1 MSVPRAACD
10 FTILYKNAFRIF
22 IDKNNLISDDIN
34 GLTPMATK
42 LGLDDSLDII
52 SSYSQLEDDLA
63 TELQK
68 LGLTLNEARIVLFLM
83 IHKNSNANDISRHT
97 KIQRTETYGYISSLL
112 AKGLI
117 FSTFDRPQ
125 KYSTLSMQEV
135 IDCLVQT
142 KQSELNILSTKK
154 QEYQQVVDR
163 VANTFA
169 IPSSEEKENYQV
181 IMGENSINAKVKRM
195 VANAK
200 AEIIVLVNER
210 SLVNFFRAE
219 IIDSLIET
227 AEKGLRVKLLTPCKN
242 AVYYITNDNGEVCTS
257 VSLKV
262 VSNELPLNF
271 VLVDNKEIVVLLESP
286 TKKQDLGGFYTNNA
300 SLVSA
305 FGFIFTMGNTVD
317 ILK

>member
-1 MSVPRAACD
+1 
-10 FTILYKNAFRIF
+10 
-22 IDKNNLISDDIN
+22 
-34 GLTPMATK
+34 MATS
-42 LGLDDSLDII
+42 LGIDENLEVIN
-52 SSYSQLEDDLA
+52 SYSQLENDLA
-63 TELQK
+63 VELQK
-68 LGLTLNEARIVLFLM
+68 LGLTFNEARIVLFLM
-83 IHKNSNANDISRHT
+83 LHKNSNANDISKYT

-112 AKGLI
+112 SKGLI

-125 KYSTLSMQEV
+125 KYYTPSMQEV
-135 IDCLVQT
+135 IECLVLT

-163 VANTFA
+163 VANNMVT
-169 IPSSEEKENYQV
+169 PSAETKDSYQV

-195 VANAK
+195 LSNAK
-200 AEIIVLVNER
+200 EEITILVAERNLI
-210 SLVNFFRAE
+210 NFYRAE
-219 IIDSLIET
+219 IIDFLIET
-227 AEKGLRVKLLTPCKN
+227 ATKGMRVKLLTPCKN
-242 AVYYITNDNGEVCTS
+242 AVYYLTNDNGEVSTS

-262 VSNELPLNF
+262 LSNDVPINF

-286 TKKQDLGGFYTNNA
+286 MKKQDLGGFYTNNT

>member
-1 MSVPRAACD
+1 MD
-10 FTILYKNAFRIF
+10 E
-22 IDKNNLISDDIN
+22 NLEVIN
-34 GLTPMATK
+34 
-42 LGLDDSLDII
+42 
-52 SSYSQLEDDLA
+52 SYSQLEDDLA
-63 TELQK
+63 VELQK
-68 LGLTLNEARIVLFLM
+68 LGLTLNEARIILFLV
-83 IHKNSNANDISRHT
+83 IHKNSSANDISKHT

-135 IDCLVQT
+135 IECLVQT

-163 VANTFA
+163 VANNMVA
-169 IPSSEEKENYQV
+169 PSSETKESYQV

-195 VANAK
+195 LANAK
-200 AEIIVLVNER
+200 EEITVLVTER
-210 SLVNFFRAE
+210 NLINFYRAE
-219 IIDSLIET
+219 IIDFLIQT
-227 AEKGLRVKLLTPCKN
+227 ATKGMRVKLLTPCKN
-242 AVYYITNDNGEVCTS
+242 AVYYLTNDNGEVSTS

-262 VSNELPLNF
+262 LSNEVPLNF
-271 VLVDNKEIVVLLESP
+271 VLVDNKEIVILLESP
-286 TKKQDLGGFYTNNA
+286 SKKQDPGGFYTNNT

>member
-1 MSVPRAACD
+1 M
-10 FTILYKNAFRIF
+10 FLN
-22 IDKNNLISDDIN
+22 DKSTLISDSKFN
-34 GLTPMATK
+34 NNSMATS
-42 LGLDDSLDII
+42 LGIDENLEVIN
-52 SSYSQLEDDLA
+52 SYSQLENDLA
-63 TELQK
+63 VELQK
-68 LGLTLNEARIVLFLM
+68 LGLTFNEARIILFLM
-83 IHKNSNANDISRHT
+83 LHKNSNANDISKYT

-112 AKGLI
+112 SKGLI

-125 KYSTLSMQEV
+125 KYYTLSMQEV
-135 IDCLVQT
+135 IECLVLT

-163 VANTFA
+163 VANNMVT
-169 IPSSEEKENYQV
+169 SSAETKDSYQV

-195 VANAK
+195 LANAK
-200 AEIIVLVNER
+200 EEITILVAERNLI
-210 SLVNFFRAE
+210 NFYRAE
-219 IIDSLIET
+219 IIDFLIET
-227 AEKGLRVKLLTPCKN
+227 ATKGMRVKLLTPCKN
-242 AVYYITNDNGEVCTS
+242 AVYYLTNDDGEVSTS

-262 VSNELPLNF
+262 LSNDVPINF

-286 TKKQDLGGFYTNNA
+286 TKKQDLGGFYTNNT

>member
-1 MSVPRAACD
+1 
-10 FTILYKNAFRIF
+10 
-22 IDKNNLISDDIN
+22 
-34 GLTPMATK
+34 MATS
-42 LGLDDSLDII
+42 LGIDENLEVVN
-52 SSYSQLEDDLA
+52 SYSQLDDLGV
-63 TELQK
+63 ELQK
-68 LGLTLNEARIVLFLM
+68 LGLTFNEARIILFLM
-83 IHKNSNANDISRHT
+83 IHKNSNANDISKHT

-135 IDCLVQT
+135 IDCMVQT

-163 VANTFA
+163 VANNMVA
-169 IPSSEEKENYQV
+169 PCSEEKESYQV

-195 VANAK
+195 LASAK
-200 AEIIVLVNER
+200 EEITVLVTER
-210 SLVNFFRAE
+210 NLINFFRAE
-219 IIDSLIET
+219 IIDFLIQT
-227 AEKGLRVKLLTPCKN
+227 ATKGMRVKLLTPCKN
-242 AVYYITNDNGEVCTS
+242 AVYYLTNDNGEVSTS

-262 VSNELPLNF
+262 LSNDVPINF

-286 TKKQDLGGFYTNNA
+286 TKKQDLGGFYTNNT

>member
-1 MSVPRAACD
+1 M
-10 FTILYKNAFRIF
+10 FLN
-22 IDKNNLISDDIN
+22 DKSTLISDSKFN
-34 GLTPMATK
+34 NNSMATS
-42 LGLDDSLDII
+42 LGIDENLEVIN
-52 SSYSQLEDDLA
+52 SYSQLENDLA
-63 TELQK
+63 VELQK
-68 LGLTLNEARIVLFLM
+68 LGLTFNEARIILFLM
-83 IHKNSNANDISRHT
+83 LHKNSNANDISKYT

-112 AKGLI
+112 SKGLI

-125 KYSTLSMQEV
+125 KYYTLSMQEV
-135 IDCLVQT
+135 IECLVLT

-163 VANTFA
+163 VANNMVT
-169 IPSSEEKENYQV
+169 SSAETKDSYQV

-195 VANAK
+195 LANAK
-200 AEIIVLVNER
+200 EEITILVAERNLI
-210 SLVNFFRAE
+210 NFYRAE
-219 IIDSLIET
+219 IIDFLIET
-227 AEKGLRVKLLTPCKN
+227 ATKGIRVKLLTPCKN
-242 AVYYITNDNGEVCTS
+242 AVYYLTNDDGEVSTS

-262 VSNELPLNF
+262 LSNDVPINF

-286 TKKQDLGGFYTNNA
+286 TKKQDLGGFYTNNT